1 MRMVV
6 MVAAIFISGLL
17 ALAGVSAF
25 SESVRD
31 VRANVTGHCVAD
43 KGKYFNNLAKYGNN
57 VATVI
62 ATAQPQ
68 NDSVISYRWT
78 EGDLYISDPDV
89 LGSSDGRSADS
100 YACSS
105 GLLRSNEKMTIS
117 YLSEGA
123 AGSAIT
129 DATVVAYKGDSG
141 GAFKGDFVDSDTMRT
156 VFSAPFS
163 AGYDFRELGY
173 APVRFVP
180 VPGTSGFL
188 GSFISSGLDLVVPG
202 MIFVLV
208 IILLVGV
215 YQFASKKSMR

>member
-25 SESVRD
+25 SESVQD
-31 VRANVTGHCVAD
+31 VRSQVTGNCVVGNGYALTGLSDSNAD
-43 KGKYFNNLAKYGNN
+43 P
-57 VATVI
+57 TVVLGDDVS
-62 ATAQPQ
+62 A
-68 NDSVISYRWT
+68 DWT
-78 EGDLYISDPDV
+78 EGDLYISDRDI
-89 LGSSDGRSADS
+89 LGSGDTIRGAGGSCDSRLMRSDE
-100 YACSS
+100 YAVVV
-105 GLLRSNEKMTIS
+105 
-117 YLSEGA
+117 YEGA
-123 AGSAIT
+123 NGGGMSAAEFEDWGVNNGLI
-129 DATVVAYKGDSG
+129 DLGGYGPALLGAMSVALN
-141 GAFKGDFVDSDTMRT
+141 
-156 VFSAPFS
+156 
-163 AGYDFRELGY
+163 AGYDNNELNF
-173 APVRFVP
+173 AQVRFVP